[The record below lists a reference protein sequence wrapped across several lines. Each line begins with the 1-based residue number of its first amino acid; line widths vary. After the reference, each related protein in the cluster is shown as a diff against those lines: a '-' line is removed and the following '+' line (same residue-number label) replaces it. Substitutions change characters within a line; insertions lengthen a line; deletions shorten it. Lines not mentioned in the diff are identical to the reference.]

1 MSEGFNINSA
11 FSKIYSNLNTQAT
24 KLETAMNNVGED
36 ISQQDMLKLQ
46 FQVNQYN
53 MLLEATSTISKAL
66 TDEIKQL
73 AQRAN

>member
-11 FSKIYSNLNTQAT
+11 FSKIYANLNTQAT

>member
-1 MSEGFNINSA
+1 MGEGFNINSA
-11 FSKIYSNLNTQAT
+11 FSKIYTNLNTQAT

>member
-11 FSKIYSNLNTQAT
+11 FSKIYTNLNTQAT
-24 KLETAMNNVGED
+24 NLETAMNNVGED